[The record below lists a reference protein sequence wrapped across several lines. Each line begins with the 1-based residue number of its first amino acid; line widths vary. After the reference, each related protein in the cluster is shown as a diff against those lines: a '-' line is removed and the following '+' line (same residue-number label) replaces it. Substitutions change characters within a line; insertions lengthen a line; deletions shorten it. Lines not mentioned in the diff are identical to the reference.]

1 MNPLNGGDL
10 FLLLMSSTVVKLSYR
25 SGNKNQLDDHEG
37 RMKSG
42 GNMQTRPLAITGV
55 LSLAALSLA
64 ALTVGRG
71 KAPPA
76 APAPQAVTVAE
87 VSQREITE
95 WDEFTGRLQAVDA
108 VEIRPRVS
116 GYIKRVSFAE
126 GQEVKK
132 GEVLFQI
139 DPRPYEADLA
149 RAEAELEGA
158 RSASSL
164 AKSEKQR
171 ASTLVDAQAISR
183 EEYDSRT
190 SAEAQGGA
198 TVRAAEAAL
207 RTARLNLEWT
217 RVRSP
222 IAGRV
227 SNALVT
233 AGNLVQAGPPAG
245 AVLTTVVSVDS
256 MYLYF
261 DSDEQTYL
269 RYAGRARSSGGSN
282 WRTARLPVY
291 LGLANES
298 GFPHEGRLD
307 FVDNQVDPAS
317 GTIRT
322 RAVFSNRSRALTP
335 GLFAR
340 VKLVGTQKTN
350 ATLIRDAAIGT
361 DQDRKFVLVLGPGDT
376 LAYRPIVPGRLT
388 DGLRIVTSGLKPGER
403 IVVNGLMRV
412 RPGMKVAPTLA
423 PMVAPDSTTPVAER

>member
-1 MNPLNGGDL
+1 
-10 FLLLMSSTVVKLSYR
+10 
-25 SGNKNQLDDHEG
+25 
-37 RMKSG
+37 
-42 GNMQTRPLAITGV
+42 MQNRRLAVTGV
-55 LSLAALSLA
+55 LSLAGLSLA
-64 ALTVGRG
+64 ALTVGG
-71 KAPPA
+71 KKEPPA
-76 APAPQAVTVAE
+76 APQPQAVTVAE
-87 VSQREITE
+87 VPERQITE
-95 WDEFTGRLQAVDA
+95 WDEFTGRLEAVDQ
-108 VEIRPRVS
+108 VEIHPRVT
-116 GYIKRVSFAE
+116 GYIKRVTFAE
-126 GQEVKK
+126 GKEVRK
-132 GEVLFQI
+132 GEVLFEI

-149 RAEAELEGA
+149 RAEAELESA
-158 RSASSL
+158 RSAASL
-164 AKSEKQR
+164 AKSEVQR
-171 ASTLVDAQAISR
+171 AGKLVDMQAISR
-183 EEYDSRT
+183 EEFDSRT
-190 SAEAQGGA
+190 SAEVQGGA
-198 TVRAAEAAL
+198 QVRALEAAVQ
-207 RTARLNLEWT
+207 TARLNLDWT

-269 RYAGRARSSGGSN
+269 RYASRARSSGGTN

-307 FVDNQVDPAS
+307 FVDNQVDPTS

-340 VKLVGTQKTN
+340 VKLVGTEKMN
-350 ATLIRDAAIGT
+350 ATLVRDAAIGT
-361 DQDRKFVLVLGPGDT
+361 DQDRKFVLVVGPGDT

-423 PMVAPDSTTPVAER
+423 PMVPDSTTPVAER

>member
-1 MNPLNGGDL
+1 
-10 FLLLMSSTVVKLSYR
+10 
-25 SGNKNQLDDHEG
+25 
-37 RMKSG
+37 
-42 GNMQTRPLAITGV
+42 MQTRRLAVTGF
-55 LSLAALSLA
+55 LSLAGLSLA
-64 ALTVGRG
+64 ALTVGGG
-71 KAPPA
+71 KEPPA
-76 APAPQAVTVAE
+76 APPAQAVTVAQVPE
-87 VSQREITE
+87 RAITE
-95 WDEFTGRLQAVDA
+95 WDEFTGRLEAVNQ

-116 GYIKRVSFAE
+116 GYIKRVTFAE
-126 GQEVKK
+126 GKEVRK
-132 GEVLFQI
+132 GEVLFEI
-139 DPRPYEADLA
+139 DPRPYQADLA
-149 RAEAELEGA
+149 RAEAELESA
-158 RSASSL
+158 RSAAAL
-164 AKSEKQR
+164 AKSEVQR
-171 ASTLVDAQAISR
+171 AGKLVDMQAISR
-183 EEYDSRT
+183 EEFDSRT
-190 SAEAQGGA
+190 SAEVQGGA
-198 TVRAAEAAL
+198 QVRALEAAVQ
-207 RTARLNLEWT
+207 TARLNLDWT

-269 RYAGRARSSGGSN
+269 RYASRARSSGGTN

-307 FVDNQVDPAS
+307 FVDNQVDPSS

-340 VKLVGTQKTN
+340 VKLVGTEKMN
-350 ATLIRDAAIGT
+350 ATLVRDAAIGT
-361 DQDRKFVLVLGPGDT
+361 DQDRRFVLVVGPGDT

-412 RPGMKVAPTLA
+412 RPGMKVTPTLA
-423 PMVAPDSTTPVAER
+423 AMVPDSVTPAAER

>member
-1 MNPLNGGDL
+1 
-10 FLLLMSSTVVKLSYR
+10 
-25 SGNKNQLDDHEG
+25 
-37 RMKSG
+37 
-42 GNMQTRPLAITGV
+42 MQNRRLAVTGV
-55 LSLAALSLA
+55 LSLAGLSLA
-64 ALTVGRG
+64 ALTVGG
-71 KAPPA
+71 KKEPPA
-76 APAPQAVTVAE
+76 APQPQAVTVAE
-87 VSQREITE
+87 VPERQITE
-95 WDEFTGRLQAVDA
+95 WDEFTGRLEAVDQ
-108 VEIRPRVS
+108 VEIHPRVT
-116 GYIKRVSFAE
+116 GYIKRVTFAE
-126 GQEVKK
+126 GKEVKK
-132 GEVLFQI
+132 GEVLFEI

-149 RAEAELEGA
+149 RAEAELESA
-158 RSASSL
+158 RSAASL
-164 AKSEKQR
+164 AKSEVQR
-171 ASTLVDAQAISR
+171 AGKLVAMQAISR
-183 EEYDSRT
+183 EEFDSRT
-190 SAEAQGGA
+190 SAEVQGGA
-198 TVRAAEAAL
+198 QVRALEAAVQ
-207 RTARLNLEWT
+207 TARLDLDWT

-269 RYAGRARSSGGSN
+269 RYASRARSSGGTN

-307 FVDNQVDPAS
+307 FVDNQVDPTS

-340 VKLVGTQKTN
+340 VKLVGTEKMN
-350 ATLIRDAAIGT
+350 ATLVRDAAIGT
-361 DQDRKFVLVLGPGDT
+361 DPDRRFVLVVGPGDT

-412 RPGMKVAPTLA
+412 RPGMRVTPTLA
-423 PMVAPDSTTPVAER
+423 AMVPDSVTPAVER

>member
-1 MNPLNGGDL
+1 
-10 FLLLMSSTVVKLSYR
+10 
-25 SGNKNQLDDHEG
+25 
-37 RMKSG
+37 
-42 GNMQTRPLAITGV
+42 MQNRRLAVTGV

-64 ALTVGRG
+64 ALTVGRA

-76 APAPQAVTVAE
+76 APPPQAVTVAE
-87 VSQREITE
+87 VVQREIAE
-95 WDEFTGRLQAVDA
+95 WDEFTGRLQAVDQ

-116 GYIKRVSFAE
+116 GYIKRVTFAE
-126 GQEVKK
+126 GKEVKK
-132 GEVLFQI
+132 GEVLFEI
-139 DPRPYEADLA
+139 DPRPYQADLA
-149 RAEAELEGA
+149 RAEAELERA

-164 AKSEKQR
+164 AKSERER
-171 ASTLVDAQAISR
+171 AGTLVAAQAISR
-183 EEYDSRT
+183 EEFDSRT

-198 TVRAAEAAL
+198 TVRAAEAAVE
-207 RTARLNLEWT
+207 TARLNLEWT
-217 RVRSP
+217 KVRSP

-269 RYAGRARSSGGSN
+269 RYADRARSSGGSN

-291 LGLANES
+291 LGLANED

-340 VKLVGTQKTN
+340 VKLVGSQKTN
-350 ATLIRDAAIGT
+350 ATLVRDAAIGT
-361 DQDRKFVLVLGPGDT
+361 DQDRKFVLVVEPGDT
-376 LAYRPIVPGRLT
+376 LAYRPIVLGRLT

-423 PMVAPDSTTPVAER
+423 PMVAPDSTAPVAER

>member
-1 MNPLNGGDL
+1 
-10 FLLLMSSTVVKLSYR
+10 
-25 SGNKNQLDDHEG
+25 
-37 RMKSG
+37 
-42 GNMQTRPLAITGV
+42 MQNRRLAVTGV
-55 LSLAALSLA
+55 LSLAGLSLA
-64 ALTVGRG
+64 ALTVGG
-71 KAPPA
+71 KKEPPA
-76 APAPQAVTVAE
+76 APQPQAVTVAE
-87 VSQREITE
+87 VPEREIAE
-95 WDEFTGRLQAVDA
+95 WDEFTGRLEAVDQ
-108 VEIRPRVS
+108 VEIHPRVT
-116 GYIKRVSFAE
+116 GYIKRVTFAE
-126 GQEVKK
+126 GKEVKK
-132 GEVLFQI
+132 GEVLFEI

-149 RAEAELEGA
+149 RAEAELESA
-158 RSASSL
+158 RSAASL
-164 AKSEKQR
+164 AKSEVQR
-171 ASTLVDAQAISR
+171 ASKLVEMQAISR
-183 EEYDSRT
+183 EEFDSRT
-190 SAEAQGGA
+190 SAEVQGGA
-198 TVRAAEAAL
+198 QVRALEAAVQ
-207 RTARLNLEWT
+207 TARLNLEWT

-269 RYAGRARSSGGSN
+269 RYASRARSSGGTN

-307 FVDNQVDPAS
+307 FVDNQVDPKS

-340 VKLVGTQKTN
+340 VKLVGTEKVNT
-350 ATLIRDAAIGT
+350 TLVRDAAIGT
-361 DQDRKFVLVLGPGDT
+361 DQDRKFVLVVGPGDT

-412 RPGMKVAPTLA
+412 RPGMKVTPTLA
-423 PMVAPDSTTPVAER
+423 AMVPDSVTPAAER

>member
-1 MNPLNGGDL
+1 
-10 FLLLMSSTVVKLSYR
+10 
-25 SGNKNQLDDHEG
+25 
-37 RMKSG
+37 
-42 GNMQTRPLAITGV
+42 MQTRRLAVTGT
-55 LSLAALSLA
+55 LSLAALSFA

-71 KAPPA
+71 KEPPA
-76 APAPQAVTVAE
+76 APPLQAVTVAE
-87 VSQREITE
+87 VPQREITE
-95 WDEFTGRLQAVDA
+95 WDEFTGRLEAVDQ

-116 GYIKRVSFAE
+116 GYIKRVTFAE
-126 GQEVKK
+126 GKEVKK
-132 GEVLFQI
+132 GEVLFEI

-149 RAEAELEGA
+149 RAEAQLDQA
-158 RSASSL
+158 RSAASL
-164 AKSEKQR
+164 AKSEVRR
-171 ASTLVDAQAISR
+171 AGKLVDVQAISR
-183 EEYDSRT
+183 EEFDSRT

-198 TVRAAEAAL
+198 QVRVAEAAVE
-207 RTARLNLEWT
+207 TARLNLEWT

-269 RYAGRARSSGGSN
+269 RYASRARSSGGSN

-307 FVDNQVDPAS
+307 FVDNQVDPRT

-340 VKLVGTQKTN
+340 VKLVGTEKMN
-350 ATLIRDAAIGT
+350 ATLVRDAAIST
-361 DQDRKFVLVLGPGDT
+361 DQDRKFVLVVGPGDT
-376 LAYRPIVPGRLT
+376 LTYRPVVPGRLT

-412 RPGMKVAPTLA
+412 RPGMKVAPTLT
-423 PMVAPDSTTPVAER
+423 PMVADSITPVAER

>member
-1 MNPLNGGDL
+1 M
-10 FLLLMSSTVVKLSYR
+10 TVDSF
-25 SGNKNQLDDHEG
+25 
-37 RMKSG
+37 G
-42 GNMQTRPLAITGV
+42 GNMQTRRLAVIGV
-55 LSLAALSLA
+55 LSLAGLSLA
-64 ALTVGRG
+64 ALTVSGG
-71 KAPPA
+71 KEPPA
-76 APAPQAVTVAE
+76 APPPQAVTVAE

-95 WDEFTGRLQAVDA
+95 WDEFTGRLEAVNQ

-116 GYIKRVSFAE
+116 GYIKRVTFAE
-126 GQEVKK
+126 GKEVKK

-149 RAEAELEGA
+149 RAEAELESA
-158 RSASSL
+158 RSAASL
-164 AKSEKQR
+164 AKSEVQR
-171 ASTLVDAQAISR
+171 AGKLVAMQAISR
-183 EEYDSRT
+183 EEFDSRT
-190 SAEAQGGA
+190 SAEVQGGA
-198 TVRAAEAAL
+198 QVRALEAAVQ
-207 RTARLNLEWT
+207 TARLNLDWT

-233 AGNLVQAGPPAG
+233 AGNLVEAGPPAG

-269 RYAGRARSSGGSN
+269 RYASRARSVGGTN
-282 WRTARLPVY
+282 WGTARLPVY

-307 FVDNQVDPAS
+307 FVDNQVDPNS

-340 VKLVGTQKTN
+340 VKLVGSKKTN
-350 ATLIRDAAIGT
+350 ATLVRDAAIGT
-361 DQDRKFVLVLGPGDT
+361 DQDRKFVLVVGPGDT

-388 DGLRIVTSGLKPGER
+388 DGLRIVTSGLEPGER

-412 RPGMKVAPTLA
+412 RPGMKVTPTLA
-423 PMVAPDSTTPVAER
+423 TMVPDSTTPAAGR

>member
-1 MNPLNGGDL
+1 
-10 FLLLMSSTVVKLSYR
+10 
-25 SGNKNQLDDHEG
+25 
-37 RMKSG
+37 
-42 GNMQTRPLAITGV
+42 MQTRPLAITGV
-55 LSLAALSLA
+55 LSLATLSLA

-207 RTARLNLEWT
+207 QTARLNLEWT

-412 RPGMKVAPTLA
+412 RPGMKVTPTLA
-423 PMVAPDSTTPVAER
+423 PMVPPDSTTPVAER